1 MKHKY
6 DVYFNLHKHC
16 YSVIDRELRHV
27 THHAKELVLINVKPV
42 VREAGRLKVL
52 ATKRKNVHAFLRC
65 EDIQFP
71 PFSLPQHMEAN
82 QVTYNPKRDTDF
94 VWKSTHNRMGEQS
107 LLLCK
112 TFEKRPS
119 VYVIS
124 EKARPPE
131 LEFSSYCLDDGIQA
145 AEWTLD
151 DDIRSFRPPEGYT
164 AAASLEEHNPH
175 TGELL
180 ERSTWW
186 VFITPIE
193 ED

>member
-131 LEFSSYCLDDGIQA
+131 LEYLASCEPEDGEELVVTDQDPDDFG
-145 AEWTLD
+145 EVYWDGRRFRPFPGRED
-151 DDIRSFRPPEGYT
+151 DDF
-164 AAASLEEHNPH
+164 
-175 TGELL
+175 
-180 ERSTWW
+180 
-186 VFITPIE
+186 
-193 ED
+193 